1 MPEKLPAHVL
11 QDGMAAAAIQHGGEI
26 VDMDE

>member
-1 MPEKLPAHVL
+1 MSENSPRMA
-11 QDGMAAAAIQHGGEI
+11 QDGMVAAAIQHGGEI